1 MTLGPLF
8 ELDEDLALRLE
19 AGADLLTPNRRLSRA
34 VRDALAQWRR
44 ARRDTAWV
52 RGDIMPHRQYWLDL
66 WNRRVT
72 RGQLVPRRVMSAPMQ
87 RLLWQ
92 QIIEADPRGF
102 SLLNTSRAAALC
114 QEAHERLELW
124 CLDPED
130 SALAQSFS
138 FGADSEAFLVWSGRF
153 RREMRE
159 RAWITPEQ
167 AVAELAQVTPD
178 AREILLLHLDDLPPL
193 YQRIAKVF
201 DASVVEN
208 GSSPRANTNSNT
220 NTSANTSAN
229 TVRVFSDP
237 REELS
242 AAAQWC
248 KARHDQHPTG
258 RYAVVL
264 SDMDGDRAIFETLL
278 RRCFDCLTVD
288 YDSLPVNFATGF
300 RLDQVPL
307 IRDALHVLSLN
318 AETVS
323 VDSLVTVLHSR
334 FLADFEQGKQ
344 PLQSSVDALKDLGQ
358 AELPQFLM
366 RGMLNDAFRPGTAPW
381 DRARA
386 LEAEERLLQSK
397 RVPSQWI
404 ATLQNLLEA
413 WGWPR
418 GQSLDSLEYQ
428 QLQHWQQALESFAA
442 LDEVLPP
449 LDYGSCLAQLRSHIG
464 EQQFQPQTQ
473 DRGIQVLGPL
483 ETTGLSFD
491 GLWVTGMDAQ
501 QWPAAASPNPYLPT
515 TLQRKHEMPHCDSN
529 WEHRWSHAR
538 WSSWCAS
545 TGQLLVSY
553 VNRAD
558 EALVSPSPLLLN
570 AGYDFAEEAA
580 IAPTWFMQN
589 TPAQIEDVSLHPVPL
604 SEEERSQGTGSAVI
618 EDQSLCPFRA
628 FARGRLNAFAPSDRL
643 AGLFPWERGQLL
655 HRALHFLYG
664 VFPDHA
670 ALEDADEALIGQT
683 IEQALDDALKEVT
696 GARRVL
702 LGSEVLDIERLRMA
716 KVLTDWLSLEMQR
729 TPFSVVA
736 REETQDLELAGLTLR
751 LRIDRKDQLAD
762 GRTLII
768 DYKTGKPEVL
778 KRWFEARPKRP
789 QLLLY
794 ALLDAPADGIAYGCL
809 RPGEAGYSG
818 VGDGEFAEGIHPA
831 HNYSHEGDTR
841 EMSMALHR
849 EYWRSELEQL
859 VGEYVAGE
867 NRVDP
872 QGDACDF
879 CQRQALCR
887 VNELAS

>member
-1 MTLGPLF
+1 MALNPLF
-8 ELDEDLALRLE
+8 ELREDLALRLA

-34 VRDALAQWRR
+34 VRDALANWRR
-44 ARRDTAWV
+44 ERCDSAWV
-52 RGDIMPHRQYWLDL
+52 RGEIMPHRQYWLDG

-72 RGQLVPRRVMSAPMQ
+72 RGELPPQRVMSAPMQ

-130 SALAQSFS
+130 PGLAQSFS
-138 FGADSEAFLVWSGRF
+138 FGPDSEAFLVWSGRF
-153 RREMRE
+153 RRELSKRG
-159 RAWITPEQ
+159 RITPEQ
-167 AVAELAQVTPD
+167 AVAQLAQVTPD
-178 AREILLLHLDDLPPL
+178 GREILLLHLDDLPPL
-193 YQRIAKVF
+193 YRRTAQAFNAKPLQG
-201 DASVVEN
+201 DT
-208 GSSPRANTNSNT
+208 SPRADARADASPPVNV
-220 NTSANTSAN
+220 
-229 TVRVFSDP
+229 VRVFADP

-242 AAAQWC
+242 AAAKWC
-248 KARHDQHPTG
+248 KARHDQDPTG

-307 IRDALHVLSLN
+307 VRDALHVLALS
-318 AETVS
+318 AGTVS
-323 VDSLVTVLHSR
+323 VDSLVMVLHSR
-334 FLADFEQGKQ
+334 FLADFEPGRQS
-344 PLQSSVDALKDLGQ
+344 LQSSVEALKDLGQ

-366 RGMLNDAFRPGTAPW
+366 RGMLGEAFRPGTAPW
-381 DRARA
+381 DRTRA
-386 LEAEERLLQSK
+386 IEAEGRLLQSK
-397 RVPSQWI
+397 RSPSQWI
-404 ATLQNLLEA
+404 ATLQGLLDA

-442 LDEVLPP
+442 LDDVLPA
-449 LDYGSCLAQLRSHIG
+449 LDYDNCLAHLRSHIG
-464 EQQFQPQTQ
+464 EQQFQPQTR

-483 ETTGLSFD
+483 ETTGLTFD
-491 GLWVTGMDAQ
+491 GLWITGMDAQ

-515 TLQRKHEMPHCDSN
+515 TLQRKHQMPHCDST
-529 WEHRWSHAR
+529 WEHRWSEAR
-538 WSSWCAS
+538 WCSWRSSAA
-545 TGQLLVSY
+545 QLLVSY

-558 EALVSPSPLLLN
+558 EALVAPSPLLEDAPCDLIH
-570 AGYDFAEEAA
+570 EEAEGPLWHIQA
-580 IAPTWFMQN
+580 TR
-589 TPAQIEDVSLHPVPL
+589 AQFEDVVLHAVPL
-604 SEEERSQGTGSAVI
+604 GDEERSKGTGSGVI

-628 FARGRLNAFAPSDRL
+628 FARGRLRASVTPDRL

-655 HRALHFLYG
+655 HRALHYLYG
-664 VFPDHA
+664 VFPDHT
-670 ALEDADEALIGQT
+670 ALDGADDSVVEQT
-683 IEQALDDALKEVT
+683 VERALDDALKELA

-702 LGSEVLDIERLRMA
+702 LGTEVLDLERQRMA
-716 KVLTDWLSLEMQR
+716 GVLADWLLLERQR
-729 TPFSVVA
+729 SPFSVVA
-736 REETQDLELAGLTLR
+736 REEKQDLELAGLTLR
-751 LRIDRKDQLAD
+751 LRIDRKDRLAD

-778 KRWFEARPKRP
+778 KRWFETRPQRP

-794 ALLDAPADGIAYGCL
+794 ALLDTPADGIAYGCL
-809 RPGEAGYSG
+809 RPGEAGFSG
-818 VGDGEFAEGIHPA
+818 VGDGEFTEGIYPA
-831 HNYSHEGDTR
+831 HKYSHDGDTR
-841 EMSMALHR
+841 EMTMELHR

-859 VGEYVAGE
+859 AAEYVAGE

-872 QGDACDF
+872 QGDACNF

-887 VNELAS
+887 VNGLSL